1 VILLVTAHLQV
12 LASKLHL
19 IKLILNLFR
28 KRKQEKEKPIS
39 LLQNH
44 PYITTFFGEI
54 SKRSASLE
62 WF

>member
-1 VILLVTAHLQV
+1 V

>member
-1 VILLVTAHLQV
+1 VILLFTAHLQV